1 MSSRDDAEE
10 FAAMLRRL
18 KTGSDR
24 SYAALAR
31 HLNMN
36 ASTLHRYCSGEA
48 VPLEF
53 APVERFAA
61 LCGADPAERVELH
74 RLWILAVAARQR
86 ARATGAESGQATGE
100 ARTPAAGREMT
111 DAAEAGRNTT
121 SAAEAGRNTTDA
133 VEAGRDTTGAAEAGR
148 HATRAQET
156 GPEAT
161 RPPGAGPDAARVPGH
176 GIRADGAEA
185 LLPADGIGANA
196 AEARLPADGIGAD
209 GADGLLSA
217 DGLGVDGALAPPSG
231 RHPAEVLPPVTD
243 FGTGSSDRTGE
254 GSPGA
259 SPVPSAAPRKRR
271 FRRRAAVTAAV
282 VTAIVATLGSLS
294 ALPSGH
300 SGKDAAD
307 RVVGAPTGKATG
319 ERRGSATPSASP
331 SATHGRPSGS
341 PSPSPSGS
349 RDTSPSPSA
358 SPSPTGVSAG
368 PPFTWTVNSHR
379 WAVGCG
385 HTYVID
391 KTPDQVPPPPAP
403 QDASPWAQTQNAV
416 HGGETIVDFT
426 VQGRSDA
433 AVVLEALRVRVVGRS
448 APLKGIAYAT
458 GGGCGGSMGV
468 GSFTVDL
475 DKDRPVAR
483 PVASDDDGTGS
494 RILAPPFRVS
504 VRDPQMLMVDALTT
518 GCDCRW
524 YLELDWS
531 SRGRTGT
538 VRIDDQGVP
547 FRTSGIKGLPY
558 YWYRQ
563 NGWALTSAD

>member
-1 MSSRDDAEE
+1 
-10 FAAMLRRL
+10 MLRRL

-48 VPLEF
+48 VPLGF

-61 LCGADPAERVELH
+61 LCGAGPAERVELH

-100 ARTPAAGREMT
+100 ARTPEAGREMTEAPEAGRDTT
-111 DAAEAGRNTT
+111 DAAEAGR
-121 SAAEAGRNTTDA
+121 D
-133 VEAGRDTTGAAEAGR
+133 
-148 HATRAQET
+148 ATRAQET

-161 RPPGAGPDAARVPGH
+161 RTPGAGPDATQAPGAGPDATRGPGH
-176 GIRADGAEA
+176 GI
-185 LLPADGIGANA
+185 
-196 AEARLPADGIGAD
+196 GAD
-209 GADGLLSA
+209 DTDALLSA
-217 DGLGVDGALAPPSG
+217 DGLGIDGALPPSAG
-231 RHPAEVLPPVTD
+231 RHPAEVLPPVSD
-243 FGTGSSDRTGE
+243 FGPGSSDRTGE
-254 GSPGA
+254 DSPGA
-259 SPVPSAAPRKRR
+259 SPVPSAAPRTRR

-319 ERRGSATPSASP
+319 ERRGSATPSP

-475 DKDRPVAR
+475 DEDRPVAR

-531 SRGRTGT
+531 SQGRTGT

-558 YWYRQ
+558 YWYRE